1 MSRTQDLEQRIGYRF
16 CDRALLEQALTHRSY
31 GSPHNERLE
40 FLGDGVL
47 GCVMAE
53 ALYARFPALPEGH
66 LTRLRAALVCEEALA
81 EAGRAL
87 DIALEIHLGDGERV
101 QGNAVRASIVADALE
116 ALFGAVFLDGGY
128 EKAREVVL
136 ATYAERL
143 SSIDPAAA
151 GSAKDPKTRL
161 QELMQGQRK
170 SRPEYRIVQIRGAAH
185 RQTFEVECLVADLG
199 LCATGSGS
207 SRQRAEQDAATA
219 VLVSIEQ

>member
-16 CDRALLEQALTHRSY
+16 GDGALLQQALTHRSY
-31 GSPHNERLE
+31 GAPHNERLE

-53 ALYARFPALPEGH
+53 ALYARYPALAEGH

-81 EAGRAL
+81 EAARTL
-87 DIALEIHLGDGERV
+87 DISPDIRLGDGERV
-101 QGNAVRASIVADALE
+101 QGNAVRASILADALE

-143 SSIDPAAA
+143 SSLDPAGA

-161 QELMQGQRK
+161 QELVQGQRK

-185 RQTFEVECLVADLG
+185 EQTFEVECVVADLG
-199 LCATGSGS
+199 LCATGSGN
-207 SRQRAEQDAATA
+207 SRQRAEQDAAAA
-219 VLVSIEQ
+219 VLVSIER